1 MKRFPWEIIPVLAI
15 GIGLGLFFAWMVAPV
30 RYINTV
36 PNTLRT
42 DFKDQY
48 RILIAASYASTHDL
62 TRAKSRLELL
72 GDSNPVQALSAQA
85 QRMLAAGQPL
95 DMIQQVARLASDLQT
110 GAAQSPPTAVTESTL
125 SVELPTATRA
135 APLMGTETP
144 QFLPEASVSPTIEV
158 INTIL
163 PVQTAT
169 PRPTHIPTPTTGASF
184 VLLSND
190 IVCKPNLTDGL
201 MQISVID
208 SRHHQ
213 MPGVE
218 IIITWV
224 GGEEQFFTGL
234 KSELQAGYADYLM
247 QANVTY
253 SVRIAESGTP
263 VPNLS
268 APTCTDS
275 SGQTYTGGLHLTFQ
289 QP

>member
-1 MKRFPWEIIPVLAI
+1 MKRFPWEVIPVLAI
-15 GIGLGLFFAWMVAPV
+15 GIGLGLFYAWMVAPV
-30 RYINTV
+30 RYVNTV
-36 PNTLRT
+36 PNTLRA

-62 TRAKSRLELL
+62 PRAKSRLELL
-72 GDSNPVQALSAQA
+72 GDSDPVQALSAQA
-85 QRMLAAGQPL
+85 QRMLAAGQSL
-95 DMIQQVARLASDLQT
+95 DVTQQLARLATDLQS
-110 GAAQSPPTAVTESTL
+110 GAAQVPPTAVTESTL
-125 SVELPTATRA
+125 SIEPPTATRTTS
-135 APLMGTETP
+135 PVETDIP
-144 QFLPEASVSPTIEV
+144 QVGPNGSPTAQT

-163 PVQTAT
+163 PVGTAT
-169 PRPTHIPTPTTGASF
+169 PRPTHTPTATISAPF
-184 VLLSND
+184 ILLSND
-190 IVCKPNLTDGL
+190 KVCNPNLTDGL

-218 IIITWV
+218 IIITWD

-234 KSELQAGYADYLM
+234 KSELPAGYADYLM
-247 QANVTY
+247 QANMTY
-253 SVRIAESGTP
+253 TVRIAESGTP

-275 SGQTYTGGLHLTFQ
+275 SGQTYTGGLHITFQ

>member
-1 MKRFPWEIIPVLAI
+1 MKRFPWEVIPVLAI
-15 GIGLGLFFAWMVAPV
+15 GIALGLFYAWMVAPV

-62 TRAKSRLELL
+62 TRAKARLELL
-72 GDSNPVQALSAQA
+72 GDSDPVQALSAQA

-95 DMIQQVARLASDLQT
+95 DVIQQAARLATDLQS
-110 GAAQSPPTAVTESTL
+110 GAAQLPPTAVAESTL
-125 SVELPTATRA
+125 SFEPPTATRA
-135 APLMGTETP
+135 TFPVETDTP
-144 QFLPEASVSPTIEV
+144 QVGPVESPTAQIT
-158 INTIL
+158 ITIL
-163 PVQTAT
+163 PLGTAT
-169 PRPTHIPTPTTGASF
+169 PRPTHTPTATIGAPF
-184 VLLSND
+184 ILLSND

-208 SRHHQ
+208 SRNHQ

-218 IIITWV
+218 IIITWI

-234 KSELQAGYADYLM
+234 KSELQAGYADYIM
-247 QANVTY
+247 QANVAYT
-253 SVRIAESGTP
+253 VRIAESGTP

-275 SGQTYTGGLHLTFQ
+275 SGQTYTGGFHLTFQ